1 MCKECD
7 IFKTWGI
14 IKTLGLDMEPKKI
27 ENKGALIFLSVPLV
41 EETEVPRDKVPDKL
55 YQIMV

>member
-1 MCKECD
+1 MCKECA

-27 ENKGALIFLSVPLV
+27 EVHSFSSRFPWEYNRNSDI
-41 EETEVPRDKVPDKL
+41 EEKL
-55 YQIMV
+55 NIKSQYHM

>member
-1 MCKECD
+1 MCKGCA

-27 ENKGALIFLSVPLV
+27 ENKGALIFLSVPLG
-41 EETEVPRDKVPDKL
+41 
-55 YQIMV
+55 I